1 MEYRWR
7 LEGEG
12 AVCRGLTAR
21 SDGQDMTGQ
30 DRTVEA
36 QRAGGASLEIEEK
49 RRGEETNS
57 CL

>member
-1 MEYRWR
+1 MMYKEREDRRVEYRWR

-21 SDGQDMTGQ
+21 SDGQEKTGQEKTGQ

-36 QRAGGASLEIEEK
+36 G
-49 RRGEETNS
+49 
-57 CL
+57 